1 MIWIGKRKA
10 SFLDNVDS
18 PLEKKRMREDSEPV
32 DEDEPG
38 FCNCTGKCLE
48 TYAFY
53 QVLVRIILAAASPDR
68 VCVQK
73 NR

>member
-1 MIWIGKRKA
+1 MISIGKRKA

-38 FCNCTGKCLE
+38 LYNYIGKWLF
-48 TYAFY
+48 TQAFY
-53 QVLVRIILAAASPDR
+53 QVLVRIILAAVSPDR
-68 VCVQK
+68 VCVRK